1 MTISDFLSGF
11 TNYPVLFV
19 GTGISLRYF
28 ENSYSWDSLLQTI
41 VRSYNSEEEHYLD
54 LKARCT
60 EGESSCNYSK
70 LATLIEA
77 EFNLVAENNR
87 NGQFKS
93 INDEF
98 YQHMR
103 NGKKYSRFKL
113 YISELFSSLTLKKDV
128 DEEIEMLRLASKNI
142 SSVITTN
149 YDCFIE
155 KAFEFTP
162 LIGNDIL
169 LSNPYGSVYKIHG
182 CVSHPG
188 DIIITDEDY
197 KKFNHRYELL
207 NAQLLSLFI
216 HNPIIFIGYSV
227 TDPDIKRL
235 LKTIFT
241 YVEPNTDLAKRIRNN
256 FLLVDYSPGSDN
268 LNVVE
273 HDVDIEGVN
282 STIRINRI
290 KTDRYIDIYK
300 SLSELTLPVSAMDIR
315 KVQMIVKEIYAGGS
329 IRVEIIEDID
339 KMKNHDKIL
348 AIGSSKS
355 IQYHYLST
363 KDMIRKYFDI
373 MDKGDAAPLTL
384 INKPRI
390 ADTQFFPVMGFSTL
404 SSSIDDVA
412 RLKRIQK
419 QNVDNYLSS
428 TCRFH
433 LSRHTSVLDILNDN
447 TIARTYKYMA
457 IMASLSEGMVSL
469 EDVESFLRSR
479 SDTEKVTSDYRR
491 LLSLYDILKYG
502 PRGRRKK

>member
-1 MTISDFLSGF
+1 MTISDFFSGF
-11 TNYPVLFV
+11 SNYPVLFV

-28 ENSYSWDSLLQTI
+28 ENSYSWDSLLQEI
-41 VRSYNSEEEHYLD
+41 VKSYNSKEEHYLD
-54 LKARCT
+54 LKAQCT
-60 EGESSCNYSK
+60 QGESDCDYSK
-70 LATLIEA
+70 LASLIEA
-77 EFNLVAENNR
+77 EFNIAAENDR
-87 NGQFKS
+87 YGKYKS

-98 YQHMR
+98 YDQMR
-103 NGKKYSRFKL
+103 KGKKYSRFKL
-113 YISELFSSLTLKKDV
+113 YISEMFSSLTLKKNV
-128 DEEIEMLRLASKNI
+128 DDEIEMLRLASKNI

-149 YDCFIE
+149 YDSFIE
-155 KAFEFTP
+155 DVFGFTP

-182 CVSHPG
+182 SVSHPG
-188 DIIITDEDY
+188 DIIITEEDY
-197 KKFNHRYELL
+197 KKFNHRYELI

-241 YVEPNTDLAKRIRNN
+241 YVEPNTDLAGRIRNN
-256 FLLVDYSPGSDN
+256 FLLVDYCPGSDN
-268 LNVVE
+268 LDVVE
-273 HDVDIEGVN
+273 HDVDVEGVN

-290 KTDRYIDIYK
+290 KTDRYFDIYK

-315 KVQMIVKEIYAGGS
+315 KVQMIVKEIYSGGS

-390 ADTQFFPVMGFSTL
+390 ADNQFFPVMGFSTL
-404 SSSIDDVA
+404 STSIDDIV

-419 QNVDNYLSS
+419 QNVDNYLSG
-428 TCRFH
+428 TCCLH
-433 LSRHTSVLDILNDN
+433 HSNHTLVSDILSDK
-447 TIARTYKYMA
+447 TIAQTYKYRA
-457 IMASLSEGMVSL
+457 IMASLSDGRISL

-479 SDTEKVTSDYRR
+479 LDNEKDTSDYRR
-491 LLSLYDILKYG
+491 LLAQYDLLKYCQKG
-502 PRGRRKK
+502 KGKK